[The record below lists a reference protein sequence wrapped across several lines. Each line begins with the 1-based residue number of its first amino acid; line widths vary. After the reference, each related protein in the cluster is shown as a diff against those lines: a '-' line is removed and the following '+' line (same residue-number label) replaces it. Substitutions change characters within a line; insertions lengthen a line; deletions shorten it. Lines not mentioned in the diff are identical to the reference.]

1 MKKKKIANL
10 IVTTL
15 ITTASVTNLAT
26 TSAFADTNNTIIENQ
41 TISSKQDIIIE
52 KGNVLTHEDFDSI
65 YNQISENPNITD
77 SEVLDL
83 IIKKIENKNLNR
95 SYSIFGRKVTKEEL
109 KLVASHPIY
118 ATEVFNNS
126 NIATKETNNLYNSD
140 TTYLGN
146 GDAFRHAYWN
156 ALNVKSVGSYWA
168 TQFANAHESETPDGL
183 DKTMDLRN
191 NDKGRYIGNQN
202 KNSSNSTIK
211 SKVIQAVNDGLLW
224 RIVNNKLVKTDSTGR
239 K

>member
-1 MKKKKIANL
+1 MKNKKIANL

-15 ITTASVTNLAT
+15 ITTASITNLPT
-26 TSAFADTNNTIIENQ
+26 TSAFADTNNTTIENQ

-52 KGNVLTHEDFDSI
+52 KGNILTHEDFDSI
-65 YNQISENPNITD
+65 YNKISENPNISD

-83 IIKKIENKNLNR
+83 IIEKIENKNLNR
-95 SYSIFGRKVTKEEL
+95 SYSIFGRNVTKEEL

-126 NIATKETNNLYNSD
+126 NIATQETNNLYNSN

-168 TQFANAHESETPDGL
+168 AQFANAHESETPDGL

-191 NDKGRYIGNQN
+191 NDKDRYIGSQN
-202 KNSSNSTIK
+202 INSSNSTIK
-211 SKVIQAVNDGLLW
+211 SKVIQAVNDGVLW